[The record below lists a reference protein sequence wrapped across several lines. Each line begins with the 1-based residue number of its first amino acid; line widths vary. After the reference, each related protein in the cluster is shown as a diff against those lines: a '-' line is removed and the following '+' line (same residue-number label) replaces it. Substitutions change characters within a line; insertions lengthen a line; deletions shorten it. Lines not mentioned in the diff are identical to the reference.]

1 MAGIKLNK
9 NVTIPTAKAMK
20 VLKRGAAHASHT
32 RLEFYS
38 ETLERQEV
46 LTDRLGYWGNKKKKK
61 SYRPPNSKTFLNHM
75 KVSLRGMKTTVTVEV
90 DSPHFNVC
98 QRVAVGTFWN
108 KSISSLL
115 AYSVLDKTQ

>member
-1 MAGIKLNK
+1 
-9 NVTIPTAKAMK
+9 MK
-20 VLKRGAAHASHT
+20 VLKRGAAHAAHT

-46 LTDRLGYWGNKKKKK
+46 VTDLATGAIQKKK

-75 KVSLRGMKTTVTVEV
+75 KVSLRGMKTTVTEK
-90 DSPHFNVC
+90 SILLLLTSAKEWRRKH
-98 QRVAVGTFWN
+98 FWN

-115 AYSVLDKTQ
+115 AHLVLDKTQ